1 LPSFGDKLKQ
11 EREKRKISLEQISAS
26 TKIGTRMLQALEEN
40 KFNQLPGG
48 IFNKGFV
55 RAYSHCLGLDEEQ
68 VVAEYLQAS
77 GDAPPPKTEIAVR
90 EDEARENEEHVRRLE
105 SSEHGSIRQLPW
117 GWFAALLLVV
127 ALALSLWS
135 RHQRE
140 QVRQSLRPTPASS
153 ATDAPASSAPQ
164 VIDEASGKIANP
176 NAEGAN
182 EASGPNAPTRDSA
195 SGAAIPREFTVTIQ
209 ARDES
214 WISVTA
220 DGKTAPSETLLAG
233 SERTVSG
240 RKQITVKAGNAGDL
254 DFRFNGT
261 KLDVGAKSGEVK
273 TVNFGPSGLL
283 PLTTASPATT
293 P

>member
-105 SSEHGSIRQLPW
+105 SSE
-117 GWFAALLLVV
+117 LVV

-220 DGKTAPSETLLAG
+220 DGKTAPSETLVAG

-254 DFRFNGT
+254 DFRFNGK
-261 KLDVGAKSGEVK
+261 KLDVGAKGGEVK